1 MSPGARTIPA
11 AMVLPTAAEMP
22 NHMPSTRSK
31 RPRPGAVVLDTDAPV
46 PNSVLDVVATPDV
59 LDNGLRK
66 SAKRGDD
73 KGHSGK
79 CKPKR
84 KRKRGIESRI
94 LEPEKT
100 LAVKS
105 EVARHPP
112 AQRTEGAA
120 EVSVVIPCLDEAKSI
135 GICVEKALTAFRGA
149 GLRGEVVVADNGS
162 TDGSIEIAEKLG
174 ARVVHV
180 QQRGY
185 GLALRAGIAAAHGA
199 FIVMGD
205 ADDSYDFSEV
215 PRFVEMWRKGNDVVM
230 GNRFRGEIKPGA
242 MPWHHKYIGN
252 PGLSSL
258 LNLFFGAGI
267 GDSHC
272 GMRGFT
278 RAVYERMD
286 LRSTGM
292 EFASE
297 FVIKAAQLGAKIAE
311 IPITLWPDKRGRPPH
326 LRSFRDGWRH
336 LRFMLLYA
344 PNWLFVLPG
353 ALFMMLGLF
362 LVFWLLPG
370 PRAFTGHVVL
380 DVHTMIFG
388 VIFTLLG
395 AQILSIGAFAKVFS
409 YAERFDHRG
418 TVSLKRVLKRVK
430 LESGL
435 LLGGMMFLAG
445 FAGCA
450 WVTWKWVA
458 SGFGPLQEVRQV
470 LFWAMWLFLGLQI
483 IFASFFLSMLGIS
496 RGTYIGDYDLK

>member
-1 MSPGARTIPA
+1 LKVENA
-11 AMVLPTAAEMP
+11 ASIAP
-22 NHMPSTRSK
+22 
-31 RPRPGAVVLDTDAPV
+31 DAQ
-46 PNSVLDVVATPDV
+46 
-59 LDNGLRK
+59 
-66 SAKRGDD
+66 
-73 KGHSGK
+73 SG
-79 CKPKR
+79 
-84 KRKRGIESRI
+84 
-94 LEPEKT
+94 
-100 LAVKS
+100 VD
-105 EVARHPP
+105 
-112 AQRTEGAA
+112 
-120 EVSVVIPCLDEAKSI
+120 VSVVIPCLNEENSV
-135 GICVEKALTAFRGA
+135 GICVSKAMDAFRLA

-162 TDGSIEIAEKLG
+162 TDGSVEIAEKLG
-174 ARVVHV
+174 ARVVRV
-180 QQRGY
+180 EARGY
-185 GLALRAGIAAAHGA
+185 GSALRAGIAAARGA

-215 PRFVEMWRKGNDVVM
+215 PRFVDKWRQGNDVVM

-242 MPWHHKYIGN
+242 MPWHHKYLGN
-252 PGLSSL
+252 PALSSV
-258 LNLFFGAGI
+258 LNLFFHAGI

-353 ALFMMLGLF
+353 AAFVLLGLL

-370 PRAFTGHVVL
+370 PRTIASRITL

-409 YAERFDHRG
+409 YAERFDRSG
-418 TVSLKRVLKRVK
+418 TVSLKRVLKRVT

-435 LLGGMMFLAG
+435 LLGGVLFFAG
-445 FAGCA
+445 LAGCA
-450 WVTWKWVA
+450 WVTWQWVA
-458 SGFGPLQEVRQV
+458 SGFGPLAQIRQV
-470 LFWAMWLFLGLQI
+470 LFWAMWLFLGLQT